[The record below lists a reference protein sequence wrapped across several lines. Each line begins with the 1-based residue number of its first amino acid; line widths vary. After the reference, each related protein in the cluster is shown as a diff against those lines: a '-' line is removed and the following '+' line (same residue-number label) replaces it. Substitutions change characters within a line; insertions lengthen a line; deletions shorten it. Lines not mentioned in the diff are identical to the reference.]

1 MGFCNFCHS
10 VFLSIML
17 LLKINL
23 IAFLE
28 SECLMLNTV
37 PAILGASVKIPFSEE
52 EKVKCHTLENAES
65 PA

>member
-1 MGFCNFCHS
+1 
-10 VFLSIML
+10 
-17 LLKINL
+17 
-23 IAFLE
+23 
-28 SECLMLNTV
+28 MLNTV